1 MIERASL
8 VFSVGS
14 ARANSFRQQAEE
26 SYIGLTPTSADL
38 NAAPGTM
45 PNSSIAYLTST
56 MHDGYFRHLGLVF
69 LILQ

>member
-1 MIERASL
+1 MIDCVGL

-14 ARANSFRQQAEE
+14 ARANCSRLQVEETYISF
-26 SYIGLTPTSADL
+26 TPTSADL

-56 MHDGYFRHLGLVF
+56 MHDG
-69 LILQ
+69 

>member
-1 MIERASL
+1 MIDCARL

-14 ARANSFRQQAEE
+14 AHANSFSQQAEE
-26 SYIGLTPTSADL
+26 SYISLTPTSADL

-56 MHDGYFRHLGLVF
+56 MHDG
-69 LILQ
+69 

>member
-1 MIERASL
+1 MIVCPGL

-14 ARANSFRQQAEE
+14 PSANSFRPAGRGVVL
-26 SYIGLTPTSADL
+26 SFPPTSANL

-56 MHDGYFRHLGLVF
+56 MHDG
-69 LILQ
+69 